1 MGQIITRI
9 VTNQIVKDVFKAAL
23 VTAASE
29 VVRQAGELL
38 KQQHGQGT
46 SATSA

>member
-9 VTNQIVKDVFKAAL
+9 VTNPIVKDVFKAAL

-38 KQQHGQGT
+38 KQHGQGNAQT
-46 SATSA
+46 SA